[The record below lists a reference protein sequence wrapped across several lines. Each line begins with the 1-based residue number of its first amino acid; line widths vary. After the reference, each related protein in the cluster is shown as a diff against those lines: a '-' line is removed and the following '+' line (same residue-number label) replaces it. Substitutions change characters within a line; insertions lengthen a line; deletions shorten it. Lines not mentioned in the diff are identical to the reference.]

1 MRRESEVIRFLLA
14 QQSVWRAHFP
24 TLRSRAHQLIVNYL
38 CTKGRGGSLARQL
51 YGATKEVFLLDDST
65 IRDRLASVQ
74 RLDFCITEPP
84 GEKLSGRTVI
94 LPTPALL
101 TTHDAYMQAVGVEI
115 CAAATAIDAGRSFT
129 APRRLTERQHAAVL
143 QTLDAYTSAWLSAA
157 DRLMEALSLSN
168 ARRAEARRRLMST
181 SYWTLMHRA
190 IAHRFETRAAGQED
204 EGLIAD
210 QLAAVLL
217 DLTGQGIQTTR
228 DHISALTD
236 IGLFERRRGRVL
248 RVALAA
254 RAADHFDRML
264 FGFALDMVDAATK
277 LDAGPLRRQ
286 DVDPARHGTSD
297 AEGEQT
303 LRLSSL
309 PDDDDLTVT
318 GLRPFLRIVSPPE
331 AVRAIPLGSGQL
343 TVGRVPPCDIVLA
356 AADVSR
362 HHCQVQVVAGALL
375 VTDFSSTNGT
385 FIDGRRIDAPATLAV
400 GGTLRIGPFTIAF
413 EIAELNGR
421 SGT

>member
-24 TLRSRAHQLIVNYL
+24 TLRSRAHQLIVDYL

-74 RLDFCITEPP
+74 RLDFCITDPP

-204 EGLIAD
+204 EGLMAD

-236 IGLFERRRGRVL
+236 LGLFERRRGRVL

-254 RAADHFDRML
+254 PAADHFDRML
-264 FGFALDMVDAATK
+264 AGFALDMVDAATK
-277 LDAGPLRRQ
+277 LDAGPLRR
-286 DVDPARHGTSD
+286 GTSD
-297 AEGEQT
+297 AEEGEQT
-303 LRLSSL
+303 VRLSSL

-318 GLRPFLRIVSPPE
+318 GLRRFLRIVSPPE

-375 VTDFSSTNGT
+375 VTDFHSTNGT

-413 EIAELNGR
+413 EIAELDGR